1 MSVCLALWALV
12 QQAIGCSIEPI
23 HIRHKAAEL
32 KCVQDKKVVPEDLP
46 PMGDHWYQGFKE
58 RFPFLSLRV
67 ASSLTSTRMA
77 AVNKF
82 VLTFFFKLYQEALV
96 MCGWTQ
102 DTLPS
107 NNHIQVWNM
116 DESFVDLS
124 KRVYHRKVI
133 AGVGSKSAYRRGSTF
148 NEHITIIACVNN
160 HGMTIPLVLLYKG
173 VLYPSDIIAHAPA
186 SEAPDTTSHQGR

>member
-1 MSVCLALWALV
+1 M
-12 QQAIGCSIEPI
+12 
-23 HIRHKAAEL
+23 
-32 KCVQDKKVVPEDLP
+32 QDKKVVPEDLP

-58 RFPFLSLRV
+58 RFPFLSLRA

-107 NNHIQVWNM
+107 NSHIQVWNM

-133 AGVGSKSAYRRGSTF
+133 AGVGSKERLPTRQHIQRAHHHHRLCQQPWNDHPTRAALQGSSVSIRHHCSCSCFRST
-148 NEHITIIACVNN
+148 
-160 HGMTIPLVLLYKG
+160 
-173 VLYPSDIIAHAPA
+173 
-186 SEAPDTTSHQGR
+186 